1 VQEAAF
7 EIDVTAGQARG
18 RVQAVYENLE
28 FAVLDQATGSEKRL
42 DHRVA
47 SFLANGLKFRSS
59 NPSGATGTR
68 KEGKVNFARRPEDEF
83 QQFVWFALRSGVLD
97 VVSQ

>member
-1 VQEAAF
+1 VEA
-7 EIDVTAGQARG
+7 I
-18 RVQAVYENLE
+18 YENLE
-28 FAVLDQATGSEKRL
+28 FAFLDQVTGSEKGL

-59 NPSGATGTR
+59 NPSDPAGKR
-68 KEGKVNFARRPEDEF
+68 KEGKVNFTRRPEDEL
-83 QQFVWFALRSGVLD
+83 QQFVWFALRSGTLD